1 MTNLINEKTFD
12 DISMNILLNCSQILN
27 EQEINTRLGNI
38 IRGKTG
44 TLHRFLSD
52 TNHYGL
58 MIDCYQEADDDSIK
72 LCIRYKKDI
81 VKTWNKADKMSS
93 AEATALFQSLYNDKS
108 KSRKFKFFRR

>member
-1 MTNLINEKTFD
+1 MTTLISEKTFD
-12 DISMNILLNCSQILN
+12 DTSMNILLNCSHILN

-52 TNHYGL
+52 TDHYGL
-58 MIDCYQEADDDSIK
+58 MIDCYQEANDETLKICVRNK
-72 LCIRYKKDI
+72 NDI
-81 VKTWNKADKMSS
+81 VKIWDKADKMSS

-108 KSRKFKFFRR
+108 KSKKFKFFRR